1 MSFRLKKAGATY
13 QRAMTVEL
21 NGLLYEIIECH
32 IHYVTNSNR
41 RHRSKT
47 CPQVIISDLVKRDVP
62 ASLRRIPGSVEVKK
76 ETLIFSARLSLFKI
90 RDVPAFLIKE
100 RRALV

>member
-1 MSFRLKKAGATY
+1 MDGFSGYNQIKMVHEYAELKKVGATY
-13 QRAMTVEL
+13 QRAKTIEL

-47 CPQVIISDLVKRDVP
+47 CPQVIISDLVK
-62 ASLRRIPGSVEVKK
+62 
-76 ETLIFSARLSLFKI
+76 
-90 RDVPAFLIKE
+90 
-100 RRALV
+100 